1 MAIQKNLG
9 GERDMKHIKALSKEN
24 PKAAFSLPEKGAKS
38 SVCDTFLKTPEE
50 KDEKKNTES

>member
-1 MAIQKNLG
+1 MALQKNLG

-24 PKAAFSLPEKGAKS
+24 PKAAFTLPEKGSK

-50 KDEKKNTES
+50 KDEKKTTES